1 LKVYNTTT
9 KDLSDIIEHQEIKDI
24 LTILGCGIGDKF
36 NIDNLRYDKIIIAT
50 DADIDGFHIEL
61 LLMSLFLF
69 HLPELV
75 KQGKIYTTQA
85 PLYKVTNNRG
95 VKYYYSDAEVRGKVG
110 DIVHLKGLGEMN
122 PQELYDT
129 TLNPENRKLIQLKPE
144 NIEELQALYTTLM
157 GNSSA
162 ERQKFIL
169 SHKISKYSGDTFVE
183 EE

>member
-1 LKVYNTTT
+1 
-9 KDLSDIIEHQEIKDI
+9 
-24 LTILGCGIGDKF
+24 
-36 NIDNLRYDKIIIAT
+36 
-50 DADIDGFHIEL
+50 
-61 LLMSLFLF
+61 MSLFLF